1 MNVFQHGV
9 LNGLGWVVVLA
20 DGWIFQTSYYWLS
33 AAGFWLLIWS
43 MWKMHKEI
51 EMTVPTHGFNGTTAE
66 DLEAAS
72 AHIKTL
78 VQPQEKVYTFT
89 KTKMPVGDIKVY
101 EGERY
106 YKFVPKEDMTGQEA
120 GWMAMLFTTAV
131 ISSRGIGITD
141 YDYMGFVR
149 AHGLERHFEEELS

>member
-9 LNGLGWVVVLA
+9 LNGLGWVLVLT
-20 DGWIFQTSYYWLS
+20 DGWILHTHWL
-33 AAGFWLLIWS
+33 AAVGFVLLVWS
-43 MWKMHKEI
+43 MWKILKGV

-66 DLEAAS
+66 DLETVS

-78 VQPQEKVYTFT
+78 AQPQEKVYTLT
-89 KTKMPVGDIKVY
+89 KTMLPVGGLKICQDT
-101 EGERY
+101 RY

-120 GWMAMLFTTAV
+120 AWTMMLFTTAV
-131 ISSRGIGITD
+131 VSSRGVGITD

-149 AHGLERHFEEELS
+149 AHGLERHFEEELK

>member
-1 MNVFQHGV
+1 
-9 LNGLGWVVVLA
+9 
-20 DGWIFQTSYYWLS
+20 
-33 AAGFWLLIWS
+33 
-43 MWKMHKEI
+43 
-51 EMTVPTHGFNGTTAE
+51 MTVPTHGFNGTTAE
-66 DLEAAS
+66 DLKQVAEGS
-72 AHIKTL
+72 
-78 VQPQEKVYTFT
+78 YTFT

-106 YKFVPKEDMTGQEA
+106 YKFVPKDDMTGQEA

-149 AHGLERHFEEELS
+149 AHGLERHFEEELK

>member
-1 MNVFQHGV
+1 VNVFQHGV

-51 EMTVPTHGFNGTTAE
+51 DMTVPTHGFNGTTAE
-66 DLEAAS
+66 DLKQAAEGS
-72 AHIKTL
+72 
-78 VQPQEKVYTFT
+78 YTFT

-106 YKFVPKEDMTGQEA
+106 YKFVPKDDMTGQEA

>member
-9 LNGLGWVVVLA
+9 LNGLGWVAVLA
-20 DGWIFQTSYYWLS
+20 DGWILHTHWLA
-33 AAGFWLLIWS
+33 AAGFLLLVWS
-43 MWKMHKEI
+43 AWKILKGV

-66 DLEAAS
+66 DLKQAAEGS
-72 AHIKTL
+72 
-78 VQPQEKVYTFT
+78 YTFT
-89 KTKMPVGDIKVY
+89 RTKMPVGDIKVY
-101 EGERY
+101 EGTRY
-106 YKFVPKEDMTGQEA
+106 FKFLPKEDMTGQEA
-120 GWMAMLFTTAV
+120 GWIMMLFTTAV

>member
-9 LNGLGWVVVLA
+9 LNGLGWIAVLA
-20 DGWIFQTSYYWLS
+20 DGWILHTHWLA
-33 AAGFWLLIWS
+33 AAGFLWLAWSTWKLI
-43 MWKMHKEI
+43 KEI
-51 EMTVPTHGFNGTTAE
+51 NMTVPTHRFNGTTAE
-66 DLEAAS
+66 DLA
-72 AHIKTL
+72 
-78 VQPQEKVYTFT
+78 QPTSGQYTFA

-101 EGERY
+101 EGTRY
-106 YKFVPKEDMTGQEA
+106 FKFVPKEDMTGQEA

-149 AHGLERHFEEELS
+149 AHGLERHFEEEL

>member
-9 LNGLGWVVVLA
+9 LNGLGWVLVLT
-20 DGWIFQTSYYWLS
+20 DGWILHTHWLA
-33 AAGFWLLIWS
+33 AAGFLLLVWS
-43 MWKMHKEI
+43 AWKILKGV
-51 EMTVPTHGFNGTTAE
+51 EMTVPTHGFNGTTAD
-66 DLEAAS
+66 DLKQAAEGS
-72 AHIKTL
+72 
-78 VQPQEKVYTFT
+78 YTFT

-106 YKFVPKEDMTGQEA
+106 YKFVPKDDMTGQEA

>member
-9 LNGLGWVVVLA
+9 LNGLGWVAVLA
-20 DGWIFQTSYYWLS
+20 DGWILHTHWLA
-33 AAGFWLLIWS
+33 AAGFLWLAWSTWKLI
-43 MWKMHKEI
+43 KEI
-51 EMTVPTHGFNGTTAE
+51 NMTVPTHGFNGTTAE
-66 DLEAAS
+66 DLANAA
-72 AHIKTL
+72 
-78 VQPQEKVYTFT
+78 EKSYTFT

-101 EGERY
+101 EGTRY

-120 GWMAMLFTTAV
+120 GWICMLFTTAA

>member
-1 MNVFQHGV
+1 
-9 LNGLGWVVVLA
+9 
-20 DGWIFQTSYYWLS
+20 
-33 AAGFWLLIWS
+33 
-43 MWKMHKEI
+43 MWKILKGV

-66 DLEAAS
+66 DLKQAAEGS
-72 AHIKTL
+72 K
-78 VQPQEKVYTFT
+78 TFT
-89 KTKMPVGDIKVY
+89 YTKMPVGDIKVY
-101 EGERY
+101 EGTRY
-106 YKFVPKEDMTGQEA
+106 FKFVPKDDMTGQEA